1 MRKLTVLVLFL
12 CFIFPSISYS
22 QLETTVD
29 ISHYKYEE
37 EVNGAFF
44 MSDES
49 DPLFLSVGIR
59 DWKKGLIEP
68 TELMYTAELTYGQT
82 EYNSAS
88 TGTLIKDYYK
98 ARFETLLSYNY
109 EGVSPFLGLGYR
121 WLYDDS
127 GGLVSSTGHT
137 GYDRQSQYLY
147 LPLGIITQLTDE
159 LTFKGQYNL
168 FLSGKQTSYLST
180 FSASCGDVENNQN
193 DGYGFDSALNYSLDE
208 DISIY
213 GFYRYWDIAD
223 SDPNTVVCA
232 GSILTAKEPKNTTA
246 ETGIGI
252 AFRW

>member
-1 MRKLTVLVLFL
+1 MRKLIVLVLVS
-12 CFIFPSISYS
+12 CFVFPSISYG

-29 ISHYKYEE
+29 ISHYEYEE

-49 DPLFLSVGIR
+49 DPIFLSVGIR
-59 DWKKGLIEP
+59 DWEKNI
-68 TELMYTAELTYGQT
+68 TDSIYFMYTSELTYGQT
-82 EYNSAS
+82 NYNSAS
-88 TGTLIKDYYK
+88 TGTLVKDYYK
-98 ARFETLLSYNY
+98 ARFETLVSYNY
-109 EGVSPFLGLGYR
+109 ESVFPFLGLGYR

-127 GGLVSSTGHT
+127 GGLVSSTGHI

-147 LPLGIITQLTDE
+147 LPLGIITRFTDE
-159 LTFKGQYNL
+159 LTFKGQYNY
-168 FLSGKQTSYLST
+168 FISGKQTSYLST

-193 DGYGFDSALNYSLDE
+193 DGYGFDAVFDYSLE
-208 DISIY
+208 KDISIY
-213 GFYRYWDIAD
+213 GFYRYWDIED

-232 GSILTAKEPKNTTA
+232 GSLLTAKEPQNTTT